1 MITRK
6 KFVVVAAAI
15 LAAILAAIAVVALAQ
30 SNVRPIM
37 HSSVFNLSSLKA
49 ESTPA
54 GERRQ
59 VFDSPTATLDGLE
72 SHITTLNPGE

>member
-6 KFVVVAAAI
+6 KFVAVAAAI
-15 LAAILAAIAVVALAQ
+15 LAAAAVVALAQ
-30 SNVRPIM
+30 SNAKPVL

-49 ESTPA
+49 ESKPT

-59 VFDSPTATLDGLE
+59 VFDSPTATLD
-72 SHITTLNPGE
+72 